1 MDISQKRREEARWSI
16 LRILHAG
23 RPIGLSET
31 IVARVLADT
40 KLDATQDGVR
50 RELDY
55 LSGLGLVEVSELEDG
70 TWYARLMAEGVA
82 VIEYTTASPAGIARP
97 ATGNL

>member
-1 MDISQKRREEARWSI
+1 MDISQKRREEARWII
-16 LRILHAG
+16 LRILDAG

-40 KLDATQDGVR
+40 KLDATGEAVR

-55 LSGLGLVEVSELEDG
+55 LRGLGLVEVSDLDDG
-70 TWYARLMAEGVA
+70 MWHARLTPDGIA
-82 VIEYTTASPAGIARP
+82 VVEYTVDVPAGIAGP
-97 ATGNL
+97 AKANR